1 MTRRLAVECAV
12 AVRGT
17 AAAFTLA
24 LAAVLPALAAGHAAS
39 PDPSV
44 PVHGGTLTVG
54 LDYDV
59 DTLNV
64 YVTAA
69 LGDIEA
75 AVVEGLVA
83 PDEHAHYVP
92 VLATEVP
99 TLANGGIE
107 LTRQGTA
114 MRVIYHLRP
123 GVLWQDGVPLSSAD
137 VKFTWE
143 AVHDPHFLAE
153 SKDGSE
159 EVESIDTPDAQTVI
173 VNYRSVSPAFAS
185 TLFTFGILPRH
196 VLAGKDLNHD
206 PYNEKP
212 LGTGPFMVSD
222 FRRGQYVVLDRNP
235 RYWGRDAAG
244 QSLPYL
250 DRIIFYIIPNSNTLG
265 TLIRAGEVLFAPRIP
280 VMLAKQLRGTA
291 GIDLVTG
298 PSLGWSY
305 LDFGLKRVPV
315 LRDPVVRRAIA
326 QAINRA
332 ALVKAAGGY
341 PKPVYSTVLPVFE
354 NLYDPEPDAAV
365 PGYDPVAANA
375 ALDAAGFARGADGV
389 RSRGGQRLELGITTQ
404 SGDIDGEIAEQ
415 ILIAELKAIGIAA
428 YADNKS
434 GIAYRQARYKGAFD
448 LQYGHIFTAADPVY
462 SMFYGKHGPLNGRGY
477 TSAAMD
483 AALSRM
489 ETSLLPEER
498 HAASAEMQRIFA
510 RDLPSLPLLSY
521 VSIAAKTKRLQGY
534 VTNPTNMTDFISVA
548 HWWLSPPGT
557 SP

>member
-1 MTRRLAVECAV
+1 LI
-12 AVRGT
+12 RGF
-17 AAAFTLA
+17 AAAAALL
-24 LAAVLPALAAGHAAS
+24 LAAAPAGAAQAGAA
-39 PDPSV
+39 V
-44 PVHGGTLTVG
+44 PVRGGTLTVG
-54 LDYDV
+54 IYYDV

-92 VLATEVP
+92 VLATAVP

-107 LTRQGTA
+107 LTRQGAA
-114 MRVIYHLRP
+114 MRVTYHLRP
-123 GVLWQDGVPLSSAD
+123 GVLWQDGVPLTSAD

-143 AVHDPHFLAE
+143 AVRDPHFLAE

-159 EVESIDTPDAQTVI
+159 EVESIDTPDAATVV

-185 TLFTFGILPRH
+185 TLFTFGILPKH
-196 VLAGKDLNHD
+196 LLAGKDLNHD
-206 PYNEKP
+206 PYNDKP
-212 LGTGPFMVSD
+212 LGTGPFMVSE
-222 FRRGQYVVLDRNP
+222 FRRGQYVVLERNP

-244 QSLPYL
+244 APLPYL
-250 DRIIFYIIPNSNTLG
+250 DRIIFTIIPNSNTLG

-291 GIDLVTG
+291 GIDLVSG
-298 PSLGWSY
+298 PSLSWSY
-305 LDFGLKRVPV
+305 LDFGLRRVPA
-315 LRDPVVRRAIA
+315 LRDPRVRRAIA
-326 QAINRA
+326 QAINRS

-341 PKPVYSTVLPVFE
+341 PRPIYSTVLPVFE
-354 NLYDPEPDAAV
+354 DLYDPAPDAAV
-365 PGYDPVAANA
+365 PDYDPAAANA
-375 ALDAAGFARGADGV
+375 ALDAAGFGRGADGM
-389 RSRGGQRLELGITTQ
+389 RTRDGRPFELGITTQ

-434 GIAYRQARYKGAFD
+434 GIAYREARYKGAFD
-448 LQYGHIFTAADPVY
+448 LQYGRITTAADPVY
-462 SMFYGKHGPLNGRGY
+462 SMFYGTHGPLNGRGY

-483 AALSRM
+483 AALARM
-489 ETSLLPEER
+489 ETSLLPSER
-498 HAASAEMQRIFA
+498 RTASAEMQRIFA
-510 RDLPSLPLLSY
+510 RDLPSLPLLSTI
-521 VSIAAKTKRLQGY
+521 SIAAKTQRLQGY
-534 VTNPTNMTDFISVA
+534 VTNPTNMTDFVSVA
-548 HWWLSPPGT
+548 HWWLEPPGK

>member
-1 MTRRLAVECAV
+1 MIAGCA
-12 AVRGT
+12 AR
-17 AAAFTLA
+17 AAAAAGALL
-24 LAAVLPALAAGHAAS
+24 LAAAAPTCADPGQPPAY
-39 PDPSV
+39 
-44 PVHGGTLTVG
+44 GGTLTVG
-54 LDYDV
+54 LYYDV

-99 TLANGGIE
+99 TLANGGIA
-107 LTRQGTA
+107 LTRDGKA
-114 MRVIYHLRP
+114 MRVTYHLRP

-143 AVHDPHFLAE
+143 AVRDPNFLAE

-159 EVESIDTPDAQTVI
+159 EIESIDTPDPATVI

-185 TLFTFGILPRH
+185 TLFTFGILPKH
-196 VLAGKDLNHD
+196 VLDGKDLNHD
-206 PYNEKP
+206 AYNDKP
-212 LGTGPFMVSD
+212 LGTGPFMVSE
-222 FRRGQYVVLDRNP
+222 FRRGQYVVLERNP
-235 RYWGRDAAG
+235 RYWRRDAAG
-244 QSLPYL
+244 GALPYL

-305 LDFGLKRVPV
+305 LDFGIKQVPA

-332 ALVKAAGGY
+332 ALVKAAGNY
-341 PKPVYSTVLPVFE
+341 PRPIYSTVLPVFE
-354 NLYDPEPDAAV
+354 QLYDPEPDAAV
-365 PGYDPVAANA
+365 PVYDPAAANA
-375 ALDAAGFARGADGV
+375 ALDAAGFPRGPDGIRARDG
-389 RSRGGQRLELGITTQ
+389 RPLELGITTQ

-415 ILIAELKAIGIAA
+415 ILIAELKAVGIAA

-448 LQYGHIFTAADPVY
+448 LQYGRITTAADPVY
-462 SMFYGKHGPLNGRGY
+462 SMFYGTQGPLNGRGY
-477 TSAAMD
+477 SSAAMD
-483 AALSRM
+483 AALARM

-498 HAASAEMQRIFA
+498 RAASAEMQRIFA

-521 VSIAAKTKRLQGY
+521 VSIAAKTRRLQGY

-548 HWWLSPPGT
+548 HWWLAPPGK

>member
-1 MTRRLAVECAV
+1 VAKLRRP
-12 AVRGT
+12 R
-17 AAAFTLA
+17 AAAAALL
-24 LAAVLPALAAGHAAS
+24 LAATAPTCA
-39 PDPSV
+39 DPGPP
-44 PVHGGTLTVG
+44 PVYGGTLTVG
-54 LDYDV
+54 LYYDV

-83 PDEHAHYVP
+83 PDERAHYVP

-99 TLANGGIE
+99 TLANGGIA
-107 LTRQGTA
+107 LARDGKA
-114 MRVIYHLRP
+114 MRVTYHLRP

-143 AVHDPHFLAE
+143 AVRDPHFLAE

-159 EVESIDTPDAQTVI
+159 DIESIDTPDPATVI

-185 TLFTFGILPRH
+185 TLFTFGILPKH
-196 VLAGKDLNHD
+196 VLDGKDLNHD
-206 PYNEKP
+206 PYNDKP
-212 LGTGPFMVSD
+212 LGTGPFMVSE
-222 FRRGQYVVLDRNP
+222 FRRGQYVVLERNP

-244 QSLPYL
+244 GTLPYL
-250 DRIIFYIIPNSNTLG
+250 ERIIFYIIPNSNTLG

-305 LDFGLKRVPV
+305 LDFGIKQVPA

-326 QAINRA
+326 QAVNRA
-332 ALVKAAGGY
+332 ALVKAAGNY
-341 PKPVYSTVLPVFE
+341 PRPIYSTVLPVFE
-354 NLYDPEPDAAV
+354 QLYDPEPDAAV
-365 PGYDPVAANA
+365 PAYDPAAANA
-375 ALDAAGFARGADGV
+375 ALDAAGFPRGPDGIRV
-389 RSRGGQRLELGITTQ
+389 RDGRPLELGITTQ

-415 ILIAELKAIGIAA
+415 ILIAELKAVGIAA

-448 LQYGHIFTAADPVY
+448 LQYGRITTAADPVY
-462 SMFYGKHGPLNGRGY
+462 SMFYGTHGPLNGRGY

-483 AALSRM
+483 AALARM
-489 ETSLLPEER
+489 ETSLLPDER
-498 HAASAEMQRIFA
+498 RAASADMQRIFA
-510 RDLPSLPLLSY
+510 RDLPSLPLLNY
-521 VSIAAKTKRLQGY
+521 ISIAAKTQRLQGY

-548 HWWLSPPGT
+548 HWWLAPPGK

>member
-1 MTRRLAVECAV
+1 LTGR
-12 AVRGT
+12 
-17 AAAFTLA
+17 
-24 LAAVLPALAAGHAAS
+24 PALAFSLACVLASRSVGAADAV
-39 PDPSV
+39 PVPVPV

-54 LDYDV
+54 ISYDV

-92 VLATEVP
+92 VLATAVP

-107 LTRQGTA
+107 LTHQGKA
-114 MRVIYHLRP
+114 MRVTYHLRP
-123 GVLWQDGVPLSSAD
+123 GVLWQDGVPLTSAD

-143 AVHDPHFLAE
+143 AVKDPHFLAE

-159 EVESIDTPDAQTVI
+159 EVESIDTPDAATVV

-185 TLFTFGILPRH
+185 TLFTFGILPQH
-196 VLAGKDLNHD
+196 LLAGKDLNHD
-206 PYNEKP
+206 PYNDKP
-212 LGTGPFMVSD
+212 LGTGPFMVTE

-235 RYWGRDAAG
+235 HYWGHDAAG
-244 QSLPYL
+244 AALPYL
-250 DRIIFYIIPNSNTLG
+250 DRIIFYVIPNSNTLG
-265 TLIRAGEVLFAPRIP
+265 TLIRAGEILFAPRIP

-291 GIDLVTG
+291 GTDLVTG

-305 LDFGLKRVPV
+305 LDFGMKQVPA
-315 LRDPVVRRAIA
+315 LRDPTVRRAIA
-326 QAINRA
+326 EGINRA
-332 ALVKAAGGY
+332 ALVRAAGNY
-341 PKPVYSTVLPVFE
+341 PQAIHSTVLPVFE

-365 PGYDPVAANA
+365 PDYDPAAANA
-375 ALDAAGFARGADGV
+375 ALDAAGYPRGPDGV
-389 RSRGGQRLELGITTQ
+389 RARDGRALELGITTQ

-415 ILIAELKAIGIAA
+415 ILIAQLKAIGIAA

-448 LQYGHIFTAADPVY
+448 LQYGRITTAADPVY
-462 SMFYGKHGPLNGRGY
+462 SMFYGTHGPLNGRGY

-483 AALSRM
+483 AALARM
-489 ETSLLPEER
+489 ETSLLPDER
-498 HAASAEMQRIFA
+498 RAAGAEMQRLFA
-510 RDLPSLPLLSY
+510 KDLPSLPLLSY
-521 VSIAAKTKRLQGY
+521 VSIAAKTQRLQGY
-534 VTNPTNMTDFISVA
+534 VTNPTNMTDFVSVA
-548 HWWLSPPGT
+548 HWWLMPREQSP
-557 SP
+557 